1 MGFKEA
7 VRTCLFEKYFTF
19 SGRASRSEY
28 WLYYLFLV
36 LCIAILAIVFF
47 VVIEMQLP
55 STVEI
60 VIFVILGLS
69 LAVVY
74 IPLISVMVRR
84 FHDRDLSGWLVLV
97 AILAGLIPYIGI
109 IANVWLFAMTV
120 MKGTEGDNRFGSDPL
135 KLANS
140 EDVFA

>member
-7 VRTCLFEKYFTF
+7 IRTCLFEKYITF

-28 WLYYLFLV
+28 WWFYLFLV
-36 LCIAILAIVFF
+36 LCLATFAIIFAVVMSMQPSNTAIG
-47 VVIEMQLP
+47 
-55 STVEI
+55 
-60 VIFVILGLS
+60 VIFTILGLP
-69 LAVVY
+69 LVALY

-84 FHDRDLSGWLVLV
+84 FHDRDMSGWLVLV
-97 AILAGLIPYIGI
+97 AMLAGAIPYIGVLI
-109 IANVWLFAMTV
+109 SIWFFVMTV

-135 KLANS
+135 KLEHS